1 HSIGGW
7 DQYYG
12 YGRVNASC
20 AVRAVLSGKIPPE
33 VDITSPRWWG
43 NLDASNAS
51 TRYPIT
57 GRIAAARATSYS
69 YRVQIAYGV
78 QPHESDWTTV
88 FTSGTLTVPK
98 TGTLYSLTGA
108 QIAAIMPAV
117 PGVTP
122 ACGTHSVDANGDQT
136 DWLSPPYTPVA
147 GSCQNSWDEYTF
159 TVRVK
164 ATDNHG
170 AA

>member
-1 HSIGGW
+1 GRGDSPADATSGCTTVTADAAGAPDNYSSGNAGSRFYSIGGW

-12 YGRVNASC
+12 YGRVNANC
-20 AVRAVLSGKIPPE
+20 AVRAVLSGRIPPE

-43 NLDASNAS
+43 NLDPSNAS

-88 FTSGTLTVPK
+88 FTRGPLTVPK
-98 TGTLYSLTGA
+98 TGTLYSL
-108 QIAAIMPAV
+108 P
-117 PGVTP
+117 
-122 ACGTHSVDANGDQT
+122 
-136 DWLSPPYTPVA
+136 
-147 GSCQNSWDEYTF
+147 
-159 TVRVK
+159 
-164 ATDNHG
+164 
-170 AA
+170 